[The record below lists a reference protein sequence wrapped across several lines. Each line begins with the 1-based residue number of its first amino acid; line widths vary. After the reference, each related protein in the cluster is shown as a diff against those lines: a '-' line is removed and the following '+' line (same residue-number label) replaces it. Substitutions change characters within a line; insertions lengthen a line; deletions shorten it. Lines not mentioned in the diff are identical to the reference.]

1 MKLFSW
7 FRKPDADWREGHLFR
22 VRTEG
27 RGRDVVFVHGL
38 AASAEC
44 WDGALE
50 RLGSGVRVH
59 LVQIRGFSGLAPPAG
74 RRRGDFLRPLAAEL
88 ASYIR
93 ERTAGDAAIV
103 GHSMGGLAAM
113 MTAIVEPDAVKQ
125 VLVADTPAFFSS
137 LISPFLTPATALG
150 LADVARRRFMAA
162 DSDMY
167 AEGLRRTCE
176 RLVTAPEM
184 RERVAGWSLAS
195 DRMMVAD
202 VMAEVMVTDLRTD
215 LASMRASLDVV
226 YAHDARAP
234 VPRAV
239 LDQTY
244 LSSYARH
251 PNCRRLRIDDA
262 RHYLMLDQPQQFYGA
277 VGDWLTR

>member
-7 FRKPDADWREGHLFR
+7 FRKPDPDWREGQLFR

-27 RGRDVVFVHGL
+27 RGRDVVFIHGL

-44 WDGALE
+44 WEGALE
-50 RLGSGVRVH
+50 LLGAGVRVH
-59 LVQIRGFSGLAPPAG
+59 LVQIRGFSGLAPPSG
-74 RRRGDFLRPLAAEL
+74 RRRGQFLRPLAGEL
-88 ASYIR
+88 AGYVR
-93 ERTAGDAAIV
+93 ERTAGRAAIV

-113 MTAIVEPDAVKQ
+113 MTAIAEPDAVER
-125 VLVADTPAFFSS
+125 VMVADAPAFFSS
-137 LISPFLTPATALG
+137 LISPFLTAGSALG
-150 LADVARRRFMAA
+150 LADAARRRFMAA
-162 DSDMY
+162 DEDLFV
-167 AEGLRRTCE
+167 EGLRRTCE

-184 RERVAGWSLAS
+184 RERVVGWSLAS
-195 DRMMVAD
+195 DRAMVAD
-202 VMAEVMVTDLRTD
+202 VMAEVMVTDLRAD
-215 LASMRASLDVV
+215 LASMRADLDVV
-226 YAHDARAP
+226 YAHDRRAP

-262 RHYLMLDQPQQFYGA
+262 RHYLMLDQPRQFYGA
-277 VGDWLTR
+277 VGDWLAR